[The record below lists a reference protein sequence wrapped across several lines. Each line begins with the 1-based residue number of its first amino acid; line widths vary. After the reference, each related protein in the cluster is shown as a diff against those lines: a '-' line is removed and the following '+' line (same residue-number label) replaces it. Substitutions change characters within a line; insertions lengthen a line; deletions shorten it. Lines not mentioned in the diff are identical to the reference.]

1 MKVIQ
6 VMHVILVMQ
15 VLKIS
20 KEMQVM
26 QMQVSLAHV
35 WVDIRVV
42 IVKNR
47 FNMIRA
53 QANIS
58 DFWVGRF
65 PSEDI
70 GSHKALTQ
78 HRQCLFWCTL
88 NSCSDEYFWWPDWY
102 GVNWK
107 DPIPVNGCHKGA
119 KKGKYDSEHVF
130 LATFYSAKCCA
141 NVIFQTCF
149 SVNNWEIS
157 NIALREH
164 CREIWD

>member
-1 MKVIQ
+1 
-6 VMHVILVMQ
+6 
-15 VLKIS
+15 
-20 KEMQVM
+20 
-26 QMQVSLAHV
+26 MQVSLAHV

-78 HRQCLFWCTL
+78 HCQCLLCAHLTL
-88 NSCSDEYFWWPDWY
+88 ALMS
-102 GVNWK
+102 
-107 DPIPVNGCHKGA
+107 
-119 KKGKYDSEHVF
+119 
-130 LATFYSAKCCA
+130 TFGDLTDM
-141 NVIFQTCF
+141 V
-149 SVNNWEIS
+149 
-157 NIALREH
+157 
-164 CREIWD
+164 